1 MIKQTARLYTQA
13 VSGLPL
19 EVWILSI
26 ASFINRSGAM
36 VLAFTTLYLTNELHF
51 SLAEAGSIMGFYGV
65 GSMLGS
71 YTGGALADRRP
82 YNAVMLFSLVSSSL
96 VLLLMLVMTSYW
108 GIALI
113 IFFYAFLAD
122 MFRPANAAAITIY
135 SDASNR
141 TRAVSLMR
149 LSVNLGF
156 SVGPAAGGLIAHQ
169 LGYSWLFILDALTA
183 LLAAAL
189 LWWKLP
195 PTGQHVSKQQDP
207 TLAPTPTRSAYR
219 DWPYLGFI
227 LLTSVYAMSFFQL
240 FSGVP
245 QFLSQEGKLS
255 EDTIGLLLALN
266 GLLVVLIE
274 LPLVS
279 VLDAKKK
286 SIFRYI
292 ILGASML
299 PPAYLV
305 FAWGGPT
312 IWAAAIYILLAT
324 ASEIFAMPFM
334 MNYAISR
341 PPASRKGQY
350 AALYSISYG
359 LALTA
364 APAGG
369 LWLADHFGF
378 TTYFYVI
385 AGASVC
391 LTWAFYLFQHRMVE
405 PPAPLDS

>member
-13 VSGLPL
+13 VSGLPV

-51 SLAEAGSIMGFYGV
+51 NLAEAGLIMGFYGV
-65 GSMLGS
+65 GSMMGS

-82 YNAVMLFSLVSSSL
+82 YNAVMLFSLISSSL
-96 VLLLMLVMTSYW
+96 VLLLLLVITSYW
-108 GIALI
+108 GIATVI
-113 IFFYAFLAD
+113 MAYAFLAD
-122 MFRPANAAAITIY
+122 MFRPANAAAITVY
-135 SDASNR
+135 SDATNR

-169 LGYSWLFILDALTA
+169 LGYSWLFILDACTA
-183 LLAAAL
+183 LLAAGL

-195 PTGQHVSKQQDP
+195 PTGQHVSPKNDV
-207 TLAPTPTRSAYR
+207 ASTPIRTRSAYR
-219 DWPYLGFI
+219 DWPYLSFI
-227 LLTSVYAMSFFQL
+227 LLTALYAMSFFQL

-245 QFLSQEGKLS
+245 QYLSQEGKLS

-274 LPLVS
+274 LPFVAALS
-279 VLDAKKK
+279 ARKN
-286 SIFRYI
+286 SIFHYI
-292 ILGASML
+292 IIGTCML
-299 PPAYLV
+299 PPAYLA

-312 IWAAAIYILLAT
+312 IIAAAVYIVLAT

-369 LWLADHFGF
+369 LWLAEQFGF
-378 TTYFYVI
+378 TNYFYLI
-385 AGASVC
+385 AGATI
-391 LTWAFYLFQHRMVE
+391 LLALAFYKLRHAMLA
-405 PPAPLDS
+405 PPAELDS